1 MNKKQFLYNSIT
13 VALLLVSIAFLYFL
27 YFINTDR
34 AMKIVGTMVIF
45 FLFVLWCYFERNINQ
60 NNIMCP
66 SNVKCF
72 VLIAQNG
79 EMEKEWHCE
88 GVRSFLIGKGNILS
102 DGDIDLSDSYYTDY
116 ISPAHAVLNYSQG
129 YWYIED
135 LNSKNGVGIKKR
147 GEEYALRLKPM
158 TSYKIEQ
165 GDIIY
170 ISKAKLLVR

>member
-1 MNKKQFLYNSIT
+1 
-13 VALLLVSIAFLYFL
+13 
-27 YFINTDR
+27 
-34 AMKIVGTMVIF
+34 
-45 FLFVLWCYFERNINQ
+45 
-60 NNIMCP
+60 MCP